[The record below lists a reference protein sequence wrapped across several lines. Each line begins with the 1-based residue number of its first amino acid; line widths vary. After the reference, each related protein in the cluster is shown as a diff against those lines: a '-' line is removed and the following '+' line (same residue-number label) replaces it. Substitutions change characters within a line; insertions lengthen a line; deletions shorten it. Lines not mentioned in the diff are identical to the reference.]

1 MINLKYSIQA
11 FHSLVAL
18 TMLGAIKTV
27 GLHIQ
32 GLTSTI
38 DISPIDILVK
48 SQRLRNN

>member
-1 MINLKYSIQA
+1 MDESFLLKA
-11 FHSLVAL
+11 
-18 TMLGAIKTV
+18 AIKTV
-27 GLHIQ
+27 GLHIQRLIYQ